1 MHQTYPYIPSTL
13 ILVLLHN
20 WTGKK
25 IPSRFST
32 SFGGLFPLLAE
43 NQCSNVSWSTGKW
56 QFDSLCTGLLSN
68 QAASTNWQQELYF
81 VVPVFFFNLLLLFSH
96 CYLRIKAFSVHA
108 IYISENKHWHLYLP
122 LLSVQE
128 YQLQTPTFVW
138 FVIWIISNLINIT
151 KVRVLFNGIMFTS
164 TVGYGTQS
172 TVLISPGE
180 FEVADV
186 ACCFFLSKRTNVGA

>member
-1 MHQTYPYIPSTL
+1 MHRTYPYIPSTL

-20 WTGKK
+20 WTEKK
-25 IPSRFST
+25 ILQDFPQVLGVFSLFWLRT
-32 SFGGLFPLLAE
+32 SVLMCHDPLE
-43 NQCSNVSWSTGKW
+43 NGNLIAC
-56 QFDSLCTGLLSN
+56 
-68 QAASTNWQQELYF
+68 
-81 VVPVFFFNLLLLFSH
+81 VPVFYQTRLHQLTGNKNFILLFQFFLKLLLLFSH

-151 KVRVLFNGIMFTS
+151 KVRVLFNGIMFTP
-164 TVGYGTQS
+164 TVGCGTRS
-172 TVLISPGE
+172 TVLVSPGE

-186 ACCFFLSKRTNVGA
+186 ARCFFLSKRTNAGA